1 MAPLLA
7 WRSAVSRR
15 LQALD
20 HGDQDLQGWRQR
32 LLDGLCSV
40 AFWLGLVAML
50 PSMWGSARQG
60 HWPLIVTDVVAL
72 AGMVVLNYRRSIAY
86 RLRAVA
92 LLGIA
97 YLLAVMLLFA
107 MGPLSQ
113 IYLLAV
119 PVLCTVLIG
128 STAAMLALLGCT
140 ATLFVAGYLGGVEP
154 GLAVMVVSPVAHW
167 IILSI
172 NFLLVASILCVSCT
186 YLLHGL
192 AGALVRERAVHAQNA
207 EALAARRAAEVS
219 NQLKSD
225 FLAMISHEVRTP
237 LGGVIGMLRSAL
249 RDASLPHAT
258 RDKLR
263 LSLSNAEVLLQIIND
278 ILDFSRLEAGKMP
291 LEHLDFDLPALLRDV
306 VDLLANRA
314 EAKGISLVA
323 EVDPALPVWW
333 RGDPTRLRQVV
344 VNLVG
349 NGIKFTER
357 GEVCVSVGPGQNG
370 RGINITVRDTGI
382 GIAAEALGRL
392 FQKFEQADAATS
404 RKYGGAGLGLA
415 ICKNIVAAMGG
426 QIEATSQPGVG
437 SVFSVLLPLEHGVP
451 APAAPVELLR
461 PHQASLAVL
470 CAEDGSINQLILRE
484 LLGYM
489 GHTITVVEDGVAA
502 LEELAARDYDLL
514 IMDDRMPR
522 MDGYAALQR
531 LRAGRDGVRNPA
543 IPVIALTA
551 NAGPEDRQRFLAAGA
566 NGFLPKPI
574 DENDL
579 HAEIARQL
587 DALLAQGRPLIA
599 DLHTMPARLDAMF
612 GVTTAPASSAA
623 SRTAPSTTDSSDKL
637 YRAMRAAFQIEGPRL
652 LDVAQQGLDNGD
664 AAAVALAAHRLMGAV
679 AYLGADSLHARCAKI
694 ERLADAAELE
704 ALAPH
709 LAALKLEL
717 EQALKTLASNAP
729 A

>member
-7 WRSAVSRR
+7 WRTAVSRR
-15 LQALD
+15 LQALE

-40 AFWLGLVAML
+40 AFWLGLVTML

-60 HWPLIVTDVVAL
+60 HWPLIVTDLVAL

-86 RLRAVA
+86 RVRAA
-92 LLGIA
+92 TLLGIA

-128 STAAMLALLGCT
+128 STAAMLALLACT
-140 ATLFVAGYLGGVEP
+140 MTLFLAGYAGGIEP
-154 GLAVMVVSPVAHW
+154 GLAAMVVSPTAHW
-167 IILSI
+167 MILSV
-172 NFLLVASILCVSCT
+172 NFLLVASILCVSCS

-219 NQLKSD
+219 SQLKSD

-291 LEHLDFDLPALLRDV
+291 LEQLDFDLPAVLRDV

-357 GEVCVSVGPGQNG
+357 GEVCVSVAAGQD
-370 RGINITVRDTGI
+370 RSGIVLTVRDTGI

-415 ICKNIVAAMGG
+415 ICKHIVAAMGG
-426 QIEATSQPGVG
+426 RIEAASQPGRG
-437 SVFSVLLPLEHGVP
+437 SVFRVLLPLEHGVP

-461 PHQASLAVL
+461 PHKASLAVL

-489 GHTITVVEDGVAA
+489 GHAITIVEDGVAA
-502 LEELAARDYDLL
+502 LEALAARDYDLL

-566 NGFLPKPI
+566 SGFLPKPI

-587 DALLAQGRPLIA
+587 DALLAQGRPLTA
-599 DLHTMPARLDAMF
+599 EQHAMPARLDAMF
-612 GVTTAPASSAA
+612 GVTASSASSAA
-623 SRTAPSTTDSSDKL
+623 PRTAPSTTDSGDKL

-709 LAALKLEL
+709 LAALRLEL